1 MIKTLFVLM
10 IFAFTI
16 VGTRI
21 YALAE
26 CTADAEVAKY
36 WEENNGSKLRA
47 KINAG
52 VSENPNLKPGIVFK
66 VTVNAKIEYE
76 TSDGS
81 GILIFSNGSVSID
94 PSKNKERVG
103 IIAIDTIQPNCTN
116 RQPCKIKQVK
126 ITDVKCNEI
135 PRS

>member
-1 MIKTLFVLM
+1 MIKTLLILM
-10 IFAFTI
+10 IFVFTI
-16 VGTRI
+16 VGTHI
-21 YALAE
+21 DAFAE
-26 CTADAEVAKY
+26 CTADAKVAKY
-36 WEENNGSKLRA
+36 WEENSGSKLRA
-47 KINAG
+47 TINAR
-52 VSENPNLKPGIVFK
+52 VSENSNLKPGKVAK

-81 GILIFSNGSVSID
+81 GVLIFSNGSVRIN
-94 PSKNKERVG
+94 PSKNKEREG

-126 ITDVKCNEI
+126 ITDVKCKEI

>member
-1 MIKTLFVLM
+1 MIKTLLISAIFV
-10 IFAFTI
+10 FTI
-16 VGTRI
+16 VGTHI
-21 YALAE
+21 DAFAE
-26 CTADAEVAKY
+26 CTADAKVAKY
-36 WEENNGSKLRA
+36 WEENSGSKLRA
-47 KINAG
+47 TINAG
-52 VSENPNLKPGIVFK
+52 VSENSKLKPGKVAK

-81 GILIFSNGSVSID
+81 AVLIFSNGSVRID
-94 PSKNKERVG
+94 PSKNKEREG

-126 ITDVKCNEI
+126 ITGVKCSEI